1 MIGARNDLGLT
12 LDAIGIEIVFGARN
26 APAAPIALG
35 GHDHGIR
42 AGVRVVA
49 ALLGVL
55 PAIVAAQDER

>member
-35 GHDHGIR
+35 GHDHGMR
-42 AGVRVVA
+42 AGVVP
-49 ALLGVL
+49 ALLGAF
-55 PAIVAAQDER
+55 PSIVAAQDER